1 MIDNV
6 RRMFLTM
13 IKTSWPMVL
22 ISVVILIS
30 LRITYLIKNK
40 KKFVLYEEIFLLFFV
55 MYILC
60 LFQVVTFQDVSWSG
74 SNFVTFREILRY
86 DVGSKLFFRNIFG
99 NVLLFMPYGFFTGYY
114 LKIRKPWISI
124 ILVMVASISIEVTQL
139 IIGRVFDVDDIML
152 NLIGGVL
159 GFYVYHIL
167 DLIEDVMPK
176 SLKKDWLISIIVI
189 IFIVLIGVVL
199 FVWK

>member
-6 RRMFLTM
+6 RRMFMSM

-22 ISVVILIS
+22 ISVVILMSI
-30 LRITYLIKNK
+30 RITYLIKNK

-74 SNFVTFREILRY
+74 SNFIPFREIMRY
-86 DVGSKLFFRNIFG
+86 KVGTKLFFRNIFG

-124 ILVMVASISIEVTQL
+124 ILVMVASLSIEITQL

-152 NLIGGVL
+152 NLIGGIL

-167 DLIEDVMPK
+167 DLIEDIMPK
-176 SLKKDWLISIIVI
+176 YLKKDWLISIIVI
-189 IFIVLIGVVL
+189 IFIVLIGVVI

>member
-6 RRMFLTM
+6 RRMFMSM

-22 ISVVILIS
+22 ISVVILMSI
-30 LRITYLIKNK
+30 RITYLIKNK

-74 SNFVTFREILRY
+74 SNFIPFREIMRY
-86 DVGSKLFFRNIFG
+86 KVGTKLFFRNIFG

-124 ILVMVASISIEVTQL
+124 ILVMVASLSIEITQL

-152 NLIGGVL
+152 NLIGGIL

-167 DLIEDVMPK
+167 DLIENIMPK
-176 SLKKDWLISIIVI
+176 YLKKDWLISIIVI
-189 IFIVLIGVVL
+189 IFIVLIGVVI

>member
-6 RRMFLTM
+6 RRMFMTM

-60 LFQVVTFQDVSWSG
+60 LFQVVTFQDVS
-74 SNFVTFREILRY
+74 
-86 DVGSKLFFRNIFG
+86 
-99 NVLLFMPYGFFTGYY
+99 
-114 LKIRKPWISI
+114 
-124 ILVMVASISIEVTQL
+124 
-139 IIGRVFDVDDIML
+139 
-152 NLIGGVL
+152 
-159 GFYVYHIL
+159 
-167 DLIEDVMPK
+167 
-176 SLKKDWLISIIVI
+176 
-189 IFIVLIGVVL
+189 
-199 FVWK
+199 

>member
-6 RRMFLTM
+6 RRMFMTM

-74 SNFVTFREILRY
+74 SNFIPFREIMRY
-86 DVGSKLFFRNIFG
+86 KVGTKLFFRNIFG

-124 ILVMVASISIEVTQL
+124 ILVMVASLSIEITQL

-199 FVWK
+199 FV

>member
-6 RRMFLTM
+6 RRMFMSM

-22 ISVVILIS
+22 ISVVILMSI
-30 LRITYLIKNK
+30 RITYLIKNK

-74 SNFVTFREILRY
+74 SNFIPFREIMRY
-86 DVGSKLFFRNIFG
+86 KVGTKLFFRNIFG

-124 ILVMVASISIEVTQL
+124 ILVMVASLSIEITQL

-152 NLIGGVL
+152 NLIGGIL

-167 DLIEDVMPK
+167 DLIEDIMPK
-176 SLKKDWLISIIVI
+176 YLKKDWLISIIVI
-189 IFIVLIGVVL
+189 IFIVLIGVVI
-199 FVWK
+199 FV

>member
-6 RRMFLTM
+6 RRMFMSM

-22 ISVVILIS
+22 ISVVILMSI
-30 LRITYLIKNK
+30 RITYLIKNK

-74 SNFVTFREILRY
+74 SNFIPFREIMRY
-86 DVGSKLFFRNIFG
+86 KVGTKLFFRNIFG

-124 ILVMVASISIEVTQL
+124 ILVMVASLSIEITQL

-152 NLIGGVL
+152 NLIGGIL

-167 DLIEDVMPK
+167 DLIENIMPK
-176 SLKKDWLISIIVI
+176 YLKKDWLISIIVI
-189 IFIVLIGVVL
+189 IFIVLIGVVI
-199 FVWK
+199 FV

>member
-74 SNFVTFREILRY
+74 SNFVPFREILRY

-199 FVWK
+199 FV

>member
-6 RRMFLTM
+6 RRMFMSML
-13 IKTSWPMVL
+13 KTSWTMVL
-22 ISVVILIS
+22 ISVVILMSI
-30 LRITYLIKNK
+30 RITYLIKNK

-74 SNFVTFREILRY
+74 SNFIPFREIMRY
-86 DVGSKLFFRNIFG
+86 KVGTKLFFRNIFG

-124 ILVMVASISIEVTQL
+124 ILVMVASLSIEITQL

-152 NLIGGVL
+152 NLIGGIL

-167 DLIEDVMPK
+167 DLIEDIMPK
-176 SLKKDWLISIIVI
+176 YLKKDWLISIIVI
-189 IFIVLIGVVL
+189 IFIVLIGVVI
-199 FVWK
+199 FV

>member
-6 RRMFLTM
+6 RRMFMTM

-74 SNFVTFREILRY
+74 SNFVPFREILRY

-199 FVWK
+199 FV

>member
-6 RRMFLTM
+6 RRMFMTM

-74 SNFVTFREILRY
+74 SNFIPFREILRY

-199 FVWK
+199 FV

>member
-1 MIDNV
+1 
-6 RRMFLTM
+6 
-13 IKTSWPMVL
+13 
-22 ISVVILIS
+22 
-30 LRITYLIKNK
+30 
-40 KKFVLYEEIFLLFFV
+40 
-55 MYILC
+55 
-60 LFQVVTFQDVSWSG
+60 
-74 SNFVTFREILRY
+74 
-86 DVGSKLFFRNIFG
+86 
-99 NVLLFMPYGFFTGYY
+99 MPYGFFTGYY

>member
-6 RRMFLTM
+6 RRMFMSM

-22 ISVVILIS
+22 ISVVILMSI
-30 LRITYLIKNK
+30 RITYLIKNK

-74 SNFVTFREILRY
+74 SNFIPFREIMRY
-86 DVGSKLFFRNIFG
+86 KVGTKLFFRNIFG

-124 ILVMVASISIEVTQL
+124 ILVMVASLSIEITQL

-152 NLIGGVL
+152 NLIGGIL

-167 DLIEDVMPK
+167 DLIEDIIPK
-176 SLKKDWLISIIVI
+176 YLKKDWLISIIVI
-189 IFIVLIGVVL
+189 IFIVLIGVVI
-199 FVWK
+199 FV